1 MLTIKEWLTAKTKE
15 GELYEIWKTM
25 GAFSGKDE
33 NRNILFTKKTEELA
47 AYLSYKTEELAACLS
62 HGNDYKS
69 ILTDIIFAIVVRAYF
84 AHDYIFNSCPGVVV
98 FIENHKFMIAQIAA
112 EDPEVDAEAEFCA
125 KMAKSITDLKI

>member
-33 NRNILFTKKTEELA
+33 NRNILFAKKTEELA
-47 AYLSYKTEELAACLS
+47 AYLSY
-62 HGNDYKS
+62 GDDYRNV
-69 ILTDIIFAIVVRAYF
+69 LTNIIFAIVVRAYF